1 MVCSVERNWL
11 FKKEH
16 WKRVESPDSRTV
28 NNDRK
33 NISQSQTVGIGVE
46 R

>member
-1 MVCSVERNWL
+1 MLGGEELVIQKRT
-11 FKKEH
+11 